1 MSVQVKDIVTETAKL
16 SSQRESKMPGSVKS
30 AIFYAVKKE

>member
-16 SSQRESKMPGSVKS
+16 SSQRESKTSGLAKS
-30 AIFYAVKKE
+30 AIFYAVNKE